1 MFGYLRPYKPEM
13 KMKEFAAFKA
23 VYCGLCRTLGKRY
36 GFLARMILS
45 YDATVMSVLC
55 LSLSSLDCSYGKC
68 RCPANPMRVC
78 SITDKSSVTD
88 YFADASVILSYY
100 KIKDDIKDKGFL
112 KKIAGAVLL
121 PFASLFY
128 RKAARNAVETDNL
141 VKTYISSQSLFES
154 KHCSSIDAAADP
166 TAKLMSAF
174 LVNFAHNNREQR
186 ILERMGYFI
195 GRWIYYCD
203 AAEDRLKDK
212 KRGDYNPFNEVKTAT
227 DAEIATLEEQLL
239 NSCIYEINAALS
251 LLEIKR
257 YNEIISNIFSL
268 GLPEVKKAVLSGLDK
283 KEKRE
288 KFSAV
293 YKL

>member
-13 KMKEFAAFKA
+13 RMKEFAAFKA

-55 LSLSSLDCSYGKC
+55 LSLSENTCCYGKC
-68 RCPANPMRVC
+68 RCPANPLRVC
-78 SITDKSSVTD
+78 SVSDKNEVTD
-88 YFADASVILSYY
+88 FFADASVILSYY
-100 KIKDDIKDKGFL
+100 KIKDDIKDKGFA
-112 KKIAGAVLL
+112 KKIASVFLL
-121 PFASLFY
+121 PVASIFY
-128 RKAARNAVETDNL
+128 KKAVKKAAETDK
-141 VKTYISSQSLFES
+141 VIKKYIADQASIEE
-154 KHCSSIDAAADP
+154 KNCSNIDEAADP
-166 TAKLMSAF
+166 TAKLMSA
-174 LVNFAHNNREQR
+174 LLIEFAHNNMEQR
-186 ILERMGYFI
+186 ILDRMGYFI

-203 AAEDRLKDK
+203 AAEDRVEDK
-212 KRGDYNPFNEVKTAT
+212 KRGDYNPFNAAIISSFEDTQT
-227 DAEIATLEEQLL
+227 IEGQLL

-257 YNEIISNIFSL
+257 YNEIINNIFCL
-268 GLPEVKKAVLSGLDK
+268 GLPEVKKAVLSGLGK

-288 KFSAV
+288 KYSAV